1 MRTFLAAGYAAVG
14 ETEVALDW
22 LETSFR
28 EEGGDYSLR
37 HPWFDPLRS
46 EARFRALWDELG
58 LPGPEPVVSVPDR
71 DPSGDRSP
79 DVRGAP
85 GQNGPE

>member
-1 MRTFLAAGYAAVG
+1 MGAPIP
-14 ETEVALDW
+14 

-46 EARFRALWDELG
+46 EPRFRALWDELG
-58 LPGPEPVVSVPDR
+58 LPGPEPVVSDPDR
-71 DPSGDRSP
+71 GGSVSRSLE
-79 DVRGAP
+79 P
-85 GQNGPE
+85 GHASREFTAE